1 MTLKKERAR
10 VSETRFQTETLKSLC
25 DWLARLV
32 GSMAHRLWAID
43 YGKLSLTTPL
53 SDLENIPE
61 PTYLDNLQFVAKV
74 RVTRD

>member
-32 GSMAHRLWAID
+32 GSMGHRLWQAQFD
-43 YGKLSLTTPL
+43 NP
-53 SDLENIPE
+53 PE
-61 PTYLDNLQFVAKV
+61 
-74 RVTRD
+74 